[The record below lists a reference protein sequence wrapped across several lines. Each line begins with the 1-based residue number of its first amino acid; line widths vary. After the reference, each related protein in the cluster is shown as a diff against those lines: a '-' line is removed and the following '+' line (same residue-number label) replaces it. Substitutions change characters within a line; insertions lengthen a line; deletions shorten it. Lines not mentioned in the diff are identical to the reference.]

1 MRMERAIV
9 HSDINHCYAQIEEM
23 LNPEL
28 KQRPMAVGGSQ
39 EERHGII
46 LAKNLHAKKY
56 KIQTG
61 ETLDEARIKCP
72 QLLILPPDYRR
83 YQRITDQVKAIY
95 REYTDRVEEYG
106 LDEAWLDLT
115 QSQRLFGP
123 ASQIARTIQQRVYA
137 ELGLSIS
144 IGLSFNKIF
153 AKMASDFVKPSGFVT
168 ITRANFQEKIYPLSV
183 RELFYVGAATQKKLE
198 AWGITTIGDLASRD
212 RQFMRRYFGKVGEM
226 LHWFALGEDISEVAL
241 ASEAIP
247 VKSVGNSV
255 TAVHDLHTHGEARLV
270 LRVLAESV
278 ASRLRDQGLKGKG
291 IALSLRDIHLFRWSQ
306 QRKRARPTQLAE
318 EILEDAEILLRQ
330 AWQNA
335 LPLRSI
341 GISVFDLCL
350 DQTGEQL
357 DLFVDEQHRQSLLQL
372 EKTVDGI
379 RRRFGFEKIQ
389 RCSLLLDKPLTSF
402 NPKQDQTIHP
412 IGFLKEPIQAGGR

>member
-1 MRMERAIV
+1 M
-9 HSDINHCYAQIEEM
+9 
-23 LNPEL
+23 
-28 KQRPMAVGGSQ
+28 
-39 EERHGII
+39 
-46 LAKNLHAKKY
+46 
-56 KIQTG
+56 
-61 ETLDEARIKCP
+61 
-72 QLLILPPDYRR
+72 
-83 YQRITDQVKAIY
+83 
-95 REYTDRVEEYG
+95 
-106 LDEAWLDLT
+106 
-115 QSQRLFGP
+115 
-123 ASQIARTIQQRVYA
+123 
-137 ELGLSIS
+137 
-144 IGLSFNKIF
+144 
-153 AKMASDFVKPSGFVT
+153 
-168 ITRANFQEKIYPLSV
+168 
-183 RELFYVGAATQKKLE
+183 
-198 AWGITTIGDLASRD
+198 
-212 RQFMRRYFGKVGEM
+212 
-226 LHWFALGEDISEVAL
+226 
-241 ASEAIP
+241 
-247 VKSVGNSV
+247 
-255 TAVHDLHTHGEARLV
+255 